1 MKLDSVKNSR
11 AYSRALN
18 TAKDYL
24 KDRQSLLQLADR
36 AWDRGHKYPV
46 AAMAEIWQSV
56 KDLIR
61 LVRAYA
67 QGDYREL
74 SWQTLLLMVTALV
87 YFVIPTDLIPDILL
101 GWGFVD
107 DATLLGWVISSSKT
121 EIDRFLQWEASKTDN
136 KREIMRQD
144 EPVKTHYEIN
154 GVGLNVYEWQGKG
167 DPLLL
172 FHATGFHGRCWD
184 QVVHRLPHDAHVFA
198 VDAPGHGLSDSPNMP
213 FTWDIL
219 SEDMAQLVELL
230 ELDNISIV
238 GHSFGGYAATMVAAR
253 LPERFKQVL
262 LLDPVIL
269 DPAFLEFV
277 KSMSDM
283 EHPVAR
289 RRNQWAS
296 VSQMVD
302 AFDKRKPYSQWDRQ
316 VLEDYCRYGLQPSD
330 GESEFE
336 LACPPLVE
344 AEIYVQSGCGN
355 AYTEAAKVTAPVKII
370 RARDRRKDDSPFD
383 YSPSPT
389 WAKLHTAFANAEDY
403 QLHDMS
409 HFFPMEQP
417 AKLAQLI
424 QQWRIDGSI
433 HWPDA

>member
-1 MKLDSVKNSR
+1 MKLESVKKSR
-11 AYSRALN
+11 AYARALRK
-18 TAKDYL
+18 ASAYL
-24 KDRQSLLQLADR
+24 KDSQSLLTLADR
-36 AWDRGHKYPV
+36 AWRKGQKYPV
-46 AAMAEIWQSV
+46 TVMADIWQSV

-67 QGDYREL
+67 LGEYRDV
-74 SWQTLLLMVTALV
+74 SWQTLSLMVTALV

-101 GWGFVD
+101 GYGFLD
-107 DATLLGWVISSSKT
+107 DATLLGWVINSSRV
-121 EIDRFLQWEASKTDN
+121 EIDRFLQWEAN
-136 KREIMRQD
+136 CKREIMRQD
-144 EPVKTHYEIN
+144 EPQKTHYDIN
-154 GVGLNVYEWQGKG
+154 GVGLNVYEWEG
-167 DPLLL
+167 DGEPLVL

-184 QVVHRLPHDAHVFA
+184 QIVRRLPPDTRVIA

-219 SEDMAQLVELL
+219 SQDMAQLIEQLGL
-230 ELDNISIV
+230 EDMSLV
-238 GHSFGGYAATMVAAR
+238 GHSFGGYAATMVAA
-253 LPERFKQVL
+253 LMPEKFKQVL

-277 KSMSDM
+277 KSMRDM

-296 VSQMVD
+296 VAQMVD
-302 AFDKRKPYSQWDRQ
+302 AFAKRKPYQSWDRQ
-316 VLEDYCRYGLQPSD
+316 VLEDYCRHGLQPSTGD
-330 GESEFE
+330 AEFE

-355 AYTEAAKVTAPVKII
+355 AYDEAAKVSAPVQII

-389 WAKLHTAFANAEDY
+389 WAKLHTLFTNAGDH

-424 QQWRIDGSI
+424 RQWRVDGSVQ
-433 HWPDA
+433 WPD